1 MSPVIETHSLTKSYG
16 KSRGIEDVN
25 LAVEK
30 GEVFGF
36 IGPNGAGKST
46 TIRTLLGFLKPTS
59 GSAKVLGYDVV
70 EESREIHKRI
80 GYLPADVSLYDD
92 MTAGELLDLSAKFH
106 DVDGSDKI
114 KELSSRLDLSLSKKF
129 RSLSTGNKKKV
140 GIIQTILHDPDLLI
154 FDEPT
159 SGLDPLVQNTFY
171 EILRNEQDAGKTV
184 FFSSHVL
191 SEVQRL
197 CNRVAIIR
205 EGKLVAVEELS
216 EPGAAQYKSVR
227 VRFRDPD
234 VTPEFAGAN
243 SMEKTELGYKFMI
256 QGDVN
261 RLLGWLAGH
270 EVEELTIEDPPLEEV
285 FLNFYSGDD
294 KTQERGA

>member
-59 GSAKVLGYDVV
+59 GSAKVLGYDVI

-106 DVDGSDKI
+106 DVDRSDKI

-159 SGLDPLVQNTFY
+159 NGLDPLVQNTFY

-191 SEVQRL
+191 SEVQRF
-197 CNRVAIIR
+197 CKIGRAHV
-205 EGKLVAVEELS
+205 
-216 EPGAAQYKSVR
+216 
-227 VRFRDPD
+227 
-234 VTPEFAGAN
+234 
-243 SMEKTELGYKFMI
+243 
-256 QGDVN
+256 
-261 RLLGWLAGH
+261 
-270 EVEELTIEDPPLEEV
+270 
-285 FLNFYSGDD
+285 
-294 KTQERGA
+294 

>member
-114 KELSSRLDLSLSKKF
+114 KELSSRLDLNLSKKF

-216 EPGAAQYKSVR
+216 EPGVAQYKSVR

-243 SMEKTELGYKFMI
+243 SMEKTELGCKFMI

>member
-114 KELSSRLDLSLSKKF
+114 KELSSRLDLNLSKKF

-159 SGLDPLVQNTFY
+159 SGLDPLVQNTF
-171 EILRNEQDAGKTV
+171 
-184 FFSSHVL
+184 
-191 SEVQRL
+191 
-197 CNRVAIIR
+197 NRVAIIR

-243 SMEKTELGYKFMI
+243 SMEKTELGCKFMI

>member
-114 KELSSRLDLSLSKKF
+114 KELSSRLDLNLSKKF

-171 EILRNEQDAGKTV
+171 EILRNEAGRWQDRLLLV
-184 FFSSHVL
+184 PRP
-191 SEVQRL
+191 QR
-197 CNRVAIIR
+197 
-205 EGKLVAVEELS
+205 
-216 EPGAAQYKSVR
+216 GAATLQQGRDHQGGQACRGRGVVR
-227 VRFRDPD
+227 ARCGPVQVGSSPVPRP
-234 VTPEFAGAN
+234 
-243 SMEKTELGYKFMI
+243 
-256 QGDVN
+256 
-261 RLLGWLAGH
+261 
-270 EVEELTIEDPPLEEV
+270 
-285 FLNFYSGDD
+285 
-294 KTQERGA
+294 